1 MQDKN
6 KLYLG
11 NIEKLYPVFY
21 KEPENV
27 RDILVNC
34 VREALEKYDWLEGY
48 CKEGQVDDG
57 NLVHCEIILPE
68 LVECASYKK
77 YGTRYYPID
86 IFVRTY
92 YGKEFLVVIEISAS
106 ENHYERFATVIS
118 GYEKRVIAT
127 DWIEPMGIHIKDIMS
142 RKCDKWEPENINR
155 EAM

>member
-1 MQDKN
+1 MDKKN

-21 KEPENV
+21 KEPKNV

-34 VREALEKYDWLEGY
+34 VREALDEYDWLEGY
-48 CKEGQVDDG
+48 CKEGQVDEG
-57 NLVHCEIILPE
+57 NLVHCEIVLPE

-77 YGTRYYPID
+77 YGIRYYPFD

-92 YGKEFLVVIEISAS
+92 YGKEFCIEIQVEAM
-106 ENHYERFATVIS
+106 ENNLERFATVLS
-118 GYEKRVIAT
+118 GYGRNVIAST
-127 DWIEPMGIHIKDIMS
+127 WIEPMGIRIKDIMS

>member
-48 CKEGQVDDG
+48 CKEGQVDKS
-57 NLVHCEIILPE
+57 NFVHCEIVLPE
-68 LVECASYKK
+68 LVESASYKK
-77 YGTRYYPID
+77 YGTRYYPFE
-86 IFVRTY
+86 IFVRTF
-92 YGKEFLVVIEISAS
+92 YGKEFLVIVEVSAS
-106 ENHYERFATVIS
+106 ENHFERFATVIS
-118 GYEKRVIAT
+118 GYEKSVIAT
-127 DWIEPMGIHIKDIMS
+127 SWVEPMGIHIKDIYV
-142 RKCDKWEPENINR
+142 RKCDRWEPESVNQ
-155 EAM
+155 EAL